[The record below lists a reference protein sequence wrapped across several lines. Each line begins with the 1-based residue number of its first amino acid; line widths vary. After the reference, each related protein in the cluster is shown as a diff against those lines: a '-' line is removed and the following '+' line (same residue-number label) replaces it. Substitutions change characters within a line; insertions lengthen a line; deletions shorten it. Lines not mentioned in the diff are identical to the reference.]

1 MGCDRLFFLFL
12 DLLSTTK
19 GAHNM
24 KTAHSDTWFIWLIV
38 GDYRLRPPKPNDF
51 FFSAFPPE
59 SEYTNVRWD
68 YRLSRSLL
76 TLFSRLID
84 SNRISYY
91 GYDIIKVSS
100 AAQRFCTIIILL
112 ERYPILSG
120 NYIYGNYI
128 IYIFMPILHNHVLT
142 FNPSLLDKIWNNEIS
157 QTLKFLHF
165 YNYNN

>member
-1 MGCDRLFFLFL
+1 MTYRRRL
-12 DLLSTTK
+12 SIASSETE
-19 GAHNM
+19 
-24 KTAHSDTWFIWLIV
+24 
-38 GDYRLRPPKPNDF
+38 RF
-51 FFSAFPPE
+51 FFSGFPAE
-59 SEYTNVRWD
+59 SEYTNVRWG

-100 AAQRFCTIIILL
+100 AAQRFCTIITLL
-112 ERYPILSG
+112 EHYPILSG

-142 FNPSLLDKIWNNEIS
+142 FNPSSLDKIWNNEIS

-165 YNYNN
+165 YNIITRSIRKIFSRAILSLRIILILRQKRPRLEHH